1 MKNPA
6 GVIAAVQSG
15 DAESLRAQLAQDPA
29 AAAAVNEQG
38 VSAIMLAL
46 YHRKADILQLL
57 LAAKPDLNVFEATA
71 TGNLHQLAQLLDAHP
86 ALLSSWSGDG
96 FTALHFASFF
106 AQEDAAQVLLKR
118 GADSA
123 AVARNPMQVMPLH
136 SAVTGRN
143 VPIVRALLER
153 GAPPN
158 PRQQGGWTPLHAAAQ
173 NGDPAMVRLLLDHG
187 ADRTLANDEGV
198 TALDLARKSGFAEIV
213 QLLSEP

>member
-1 MKNPA
+1 MKNSA
-6 GVIAAVQSG
+6 AVIAAVQSG
-15 DAESLRAQLAQDPA
+15 DTEWLRTQIAQDPA
-29 AAAAVNEQG
+29 AAGAVNEQG

-57 LAAKPDLNVFEATA
+57 LAAKPDLDVFEATA
-71 TGNLHQLAQLLDAHP
+71 SGNLQRLGQLLDSNP

-106 AQEDAAQVLLKR
+106 AQEAAANLLLER

-123 AVARNPMQVMPLH
+123 AVARNPMHVMPLH

-143 VPIVRALLER
+143 VPIVRALLKR

-158 PRQQGGWTPLHAAAQ
+158 ARQQAGWTPLHAAAQ
-173 NGDPAMVRLLLDHG
+173 NGDPTMVRLLLDHG

-213 QLLSEP
+213 QLLS